1 MNHRVSGKVSL
12 VSSALFHHALERM
25 NFHMLEGYGV
35 TLSEIGAKNGKVVTS
50 IFTDLQKDA
59 ILGPCLK

>member
-1 MNHRVSGKVSL
+1 
-12 VSSALFHHALERM
+12 LFPQAVERKD
-25 NFHMLEGYGV
+25 FLMLEGYGV

-59 ILGPCLK
+59 ILGSCLK